1 MISIDFKIE
10 TEELVEHSNWY
21 NSKMESKLNLIFDP
35 DIRIWV
41 MICFSFVKTAMFVFY
56 LSNGSINIQSES
68 PNHNLWKPLSDFKLV
83 SLTQDLIEGP
93 KDQLVPFEYK
103 ENKTSLSL
111 FFTLALSF
119 TIQYKVTKTEIKMD
133 CIERDK
139 THQVLTFL
147 SVYYIKYIFNIQS
160 MLAKTLTMNRPI
172 SNVRS
177 KSLFLMFNILTN
189 KASVLFIAQVSNLYV
204 KLWLIL
210 LFTILWSQFPLCK

>member
-1 MISIDFKIE
+1 M
-10 TEELVEHSNWY
+10 
-21 NSKMESKLNLIFDP
+21 
-35 DIRIWV
+35 
-41 MICFSFVKTAMFVFY
+41 KT
-56 LSNGSINIQSES
+56 I
-68 PNHNLWKPLSDFKLV
+68 KSDFKLV

-103 ENKTSLSL
+103 ENKALLSH

-147 SVYYIKYIFNIQS
+147 SVYYIKYIFNIQA

-177 KSLFLMFNILTN
+177 KSLFLMFNILQIKHQCCLLHRSAICMWN
-189 KASVLFIAQVSNLYV
+189 CGSYYCLPSYEANFHYASSVHTV
-204 KLWLIL
+204 K
-210 LFTILWSQFPLCK
+210 FTIHFNSISNFLVVIQFIRNWKRMG

>member
-1 MISIDFKIE
+1 M
-10 TEELVEHSNWY
+10 
-21 NSKMESKLNLIFDP
+21 
-35 DIRIWV
+35 
-41 MICFSFVKTAMFVFY
+41 
-56 LSNGSINIQSES
+56 
-68 PNHNLWKPLSDFKLV
+68 DFKLV

-103 ENKTSLSL
+103 ENKASLSL

-119 TIQYKVTKTEIKMD
+119 IIQYKYKVTKTEIKMD

-160 MLAKTLTMNRPI
+160 MVAKTLTMNRPI

-189 KASVLFIAQVSNLYV
+189 KASVLFIAQVNNLYV

-210 LFTILWSQFPLCK
+210 SFTI